1 MQGERPDIALPRW
14 ESLPDIGLYMDQVVT
29 LMERAFSPAL
39 PKGEMTKS
47 MVNNYVKVGLIPR
60 PSGKKYDREHLAML
74 MMIGVLKQAL
84 SMESIAQL
92 LDMLCADGVRKGY
105 ERFCEEAAVVGEVP
119 ACIPASVPRR
129 IRRCARESWQRFA
142 PYAPAGCLM
151 RCAGRKTPEACV
163 IKPMDAVIS

>member
-105 ERFCEEAAVVGEVP
+105 ERFCEEAAVVGE
-119 ACIPASVPRR
+119 ALTEGRFGLHPASVPRR
-129 IRRCARESWQRFA
+129 TGAAR
-142 PYAPAGCLM
+142 GNH
-151 RCAGRKTPEACV
+151 GRALYHTHQQA
-163 IKPMDAVIS
+163 A